1 MLMVALA
8 ACVGCGAITIDGAG
22 PTTYTGPFSGPFVR
36 TTVSQGNMGGG
47 VITCFNTYTFSGTM
61 SMMLRQ
67 SGSALTGS
75 TSITGTQ
82 AETGKSGDPTCP
94 LYGSNSL
101 EWSPPVSASTSAL
114 TFSDQ
119 RVSTNGNYSVTSKVT
134 FVGTLSGGV
143 VTGTLTLSRT
153 GTGSITGTT
162 ISETGSSTMSV
173 ALH

>member
-1 MLMVALA
+1 MLVVALA
-8 ACVGCGAITIDGAG
+8 ACVGCGASTIDGAG
-22 PTTYTGPFSGPFVR
+22 PTT
-36 TTVSQGNMGGG
+36 
-47 VITCFNTYTFSGTM
+47 C
-61 SMMLRQ
+61 
-67 SGSALTGS
+67 
-75 TSITGTQ
+75 
-82 AETGKSGDPTCP
+82 KSGDPTCP

-153 GTGSITGTT
+153 GSGSITGTT